1 MSNPSSGL
9 QVSWH
14 PVESDKLKHLFDQEI
29 AGITLDLRGARP
41 TEAIA
46 ASEKCTVDAIAAGV
60 TNAVFSK
67 IRTLDQNR
75 A

>member
-1 MSNPSSGL
+1 MSNPPSGL

-14 PVESDKLKHLFDQEI
+14 PVESDKLKHLFRHEI
-29 AGITLDLRGARP
+29 AGITLDLRVARP
-41 TEAIA
+41 TDAIA
-46 ASEKCTVDAIAAGV
+46 VSEKCIVDAMAAGV
-60 TNAVFSK
+60 TNAVFGN